1 MKKSSKFSLI
11 ITISALFIFTIIA
24 SYKIGVKQ
32 GIQYGRT
39 SSSIGGLIRLE
50 QQITE
55 QMENANC
62 DGLKKALINYLVLIE
77 NYKEDE
83 DLTIRKYLYHQHK
96 MIANLVI
103 AKIEEREGEGQK
115 ALRHL
120 ELAKEACVD
129 RNWDDCTTERLDQYA
144 KDYIKEHQI
153 ACLKNI
159 E

>member
-1 MKKSSKFSLI
+1 MKRSSKLSLI
-11 ITISALFIFTIIA
+11 IIISALFIIVVVA

-32 GIQYGRT
+32 GIKYGRT
-39 SSSIGGLIRLE
+39 YSSIGGLIRLE
-50 QQITE
+50 EQITE

-62 DGLKKALINYLVLIE
+62 VGLKKSLNDYLVLIK

-83 DLTIRKYLYHQHK
+83 DLTIRKFLYHQHK
-96 MIANLVI
+96 MIAHLII
-103 AKIEEREGEGQK
+103 AKIEKSEGKNQK
-115 ALRHL
+115 SMKHI
-120 ELAKEACVD
+120 EMAKEACVD

-144 KDYIKEHQI
+144 KDYIKDHQI